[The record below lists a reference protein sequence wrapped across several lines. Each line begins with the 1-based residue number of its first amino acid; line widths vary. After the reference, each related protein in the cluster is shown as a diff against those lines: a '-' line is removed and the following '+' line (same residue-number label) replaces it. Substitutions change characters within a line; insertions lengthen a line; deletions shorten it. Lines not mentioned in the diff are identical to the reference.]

1 MGDWRSALADYDSA
15 LRLAREDGNPGDPFV
30 LNGRGNV
37 KASLGMWD
45 AARVDYLDSA
55 EGFRKANGYGR
66 PDGRGS
72 ARLDGEAFARS
83 NAALML
89 AQIGEQVG
97 GDLLALAVREMQA
110 VARKA
115 PQSVDVHAMLA
126 AAYWSR
132 GQALQ
137 AESEWQ
143 VACEKISTGCEVRAA
158 LVRACHS
165 SSHHHHDH
173 HHTPLSCDHLLQ
185 WTHRPSPPNTLQ
197 AYRDIDWVRR
207 IRRWPPA
214 MCSMLE
220 NFLRAM

>member
-55 EGFRKANGYGR
+55 EGFRKAKGYGR

-143 VACEKISTGCEVRAA
+143 VACENISTGCEVRAA
-158 LVRACHS
+158 LVCACHLRFM
-165 SSHHHHDH
+165 SHHH
-173 HHTPLSCDHLLQ
+173 PLSPVL
-185 WTHRPSPPNTLQ
+185 
-197 AYRDIDWVRR
+197 
-207 IRRWPPA
+207 
-214 MCSMLE
+214 
-220 NFLRAM
+220 